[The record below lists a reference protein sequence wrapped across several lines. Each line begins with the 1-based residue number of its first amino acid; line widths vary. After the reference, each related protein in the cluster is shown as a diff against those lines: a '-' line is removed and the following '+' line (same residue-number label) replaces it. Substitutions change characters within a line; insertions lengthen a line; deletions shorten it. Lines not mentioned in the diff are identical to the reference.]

1 MAMPVVKTLVAR
13 WDVYG
18 INRHAGIS
26 RTARE
31 VFRARPA
38 QAMVGEFHLG
48 WGQYF
53 TKAWSNCR
61 CLENEVYT

>member
-26 RTARE
+26 RTARASDGWE
-31 VFRARPA
+31 VPSR
-38 QAMVGEFHLG
+38 LG
-48 WGQYF
+48 PIFYQGLVELQ
-53 TKAWSNCR
+53 
-61 CLENEVYT
+61 VP